1 MTSRLANPWALQ
13 WLWLLPVAAIL
24 SWWAIKRQK
33 AVLER
38 AVDRRLLPFLTQT
51 LATSRKKLKIMLELI
66 TLFFFILAMTRPQT
80 GQTREKVKSEGVEV
94 MLLVDVS
101 QSMLA
106 EDAKPSRLELI
117 KRELIRLL
125 QMSTG
130 DRVGLI
136 AFAGSAVLLSPM
148 TTDREALK
156 MYIESLSPQSVS
168 EQGTEFR
175 KALAEAEQAFAR
187 GGVEGGKDSV
197 TTRAIV
203 IASDGEDQEPGAL
216 EAAKKLADQGI
227 RIFTLGLGT
236 EKGGPIPL
244 RDERGNLQGYLKDGA
259 SGQVVLTQ
267 TKGSI
272 LKLLA
277 EQGRGS
283 FRQVTFGSNAMREL
297 YEDLGRLQRS
307 VFDSA
312 EITNYNER
320 FQMLLLFGLLIGLL
334 EILFGDRKK
343 PGTQWRGRFEV
354 PR

>member
-13 WLWLLPVAAIL
+13 WLWLLPAFFVL
-24 SWWAIKRQK
+24 SWWGFRRQ
-33 AVLER
+33 AQVLKKVID
-38 AVDRRLLPFLTQT
+38 AKLLPFLTQT
-51 LATSRKKLKIMLELI
+51 LSNRKKKIKVVLELL
-66 TLFFFILAMTRPQT
+66 TLFFFILAMSRPQT
-80 GQTREKVKSEGVEV
+80 GQTREKVKSEGIEL

-106 EDAKPSRLELI
+106 EDVRPSRLELI
-117 KRELIRLL
+117 KRELLRLL

-130 DRVGLI
+130 DRIGLI

-148 TTDREALK
+148 TTDRDALK

-175 KALAEAEQAFAR
+175 KALAEAEQAFQR

-197 TTRAIV
+197 TTRAII

-216 EAAKKLADQGI
+216 DAAKKLADQGV
-227 RIFTLGLGT
+227 RIFTLALGT
-236 EKGGPIPL
+236 EKGGPIPV
-244 RDERGNLQGYLKDGA
+244 RDERGNLQSYLKDS

-272 LKLLA
+272 LKDLA
-277 EQGRGS
+277 ERGRGS
-283 FRQVTFGSNAMREL
+283 FRQVTFGGSAMQELRE
-297 YEDLGRLQRS
+297 DIAQLQRS

-312 EITNYNER
+312 EIINYNER
-320 FQMLLLFGLLIGLL
+320 FQWLVVLGLVLGLL
-334 EILFGDRKK
+334 ELLLGDRKR
-343 PGTQWRGRFEV
+343 PGTLWRGRFEV